1 MEKIYDY
8 VMGKLYNK
16 IYPVDPSIED
26 IKIFKQSVLLS
37 WTKLNN
43 FFKTKKEYV
52 FGSFENDVLEYFK
65 LLDMD
70 KSPRKKFIDLNKIS
84 KSILSLLSFNGGS
97 SEPGV
102 DDQLPI
108 LNYALIKAQ
117 PLRMNSIVKFME
129 LYIGDKRNKYE
140 GSILT
145 QFKALCEMIPKYKH
159 TDLNDV
165 TLEEFTQK
173 CNEATKEVKY

>member
-16 IYPVDPSIED
+16 IYPVDPSKED

-37 WTKLNN
+37 WTKLKH

-52 FGSFENDVLEYFK
+52 LGSFENDVLEYFK
-65 LLDMD
+65 LLDVD
-70 KSPRKKFIDLNKIS
+70 KSPRKKFIDLNKIFD
-84 KSILSLLSFNGGS
+84 SIKFLLVFNGKGS
-97 SEPGV
+97 EHGV

-108 LNYALIKAQ
+108 LNYVFIKAQ
-117 PLRMNSIVKFME
+117 PLKINSIVKFMD
-129 LYIGDKRNKYE
+129 LYIGNKKKRIE
-140 GSILT
+140 GSQLT
-145 QFKALCEMIPKYKH
+145 QFEGICKKVLELRH
-159 TDLNDV
+159 TDLIDV

-173 CNEATKEVKY
+173 CNEATKEIKY